1 MTTLNSQFAIGDRQ
15 VGGGAPPYVIAE
27 AGSNFNQSMDQ
38 ALRLIDAAADAE
50 VDAVKFQLF
59 RADVLY
65 PEGSEM
71 HDIFKSIQL
80 DADWLP
86 DLKAHAESR
95 GLHFSASAFD
105 RCSIAALTELGAPF
119 FKVAS
124 SETTNLDIV
133 ARMAAAGKPLFLST
147 GMCGLG
153 EIADAVDVCVGIG
166 LADVALM
173 QCQAVYPLDIADV
186 NLAAMDTLRTA
197 FGGAVGLSDHSLG
210 IFAPVA
216 AAARG
221 ADVIEKHFT
230 LDRSLEGPDHFYAL
244 EPDELKTIVEG
255 VRAAHRAIGD
265 GVKRLLQPERDR
277 GRRDGL
283 WFATD
288 AAEGETVTPEML
300 EARRPAVG
308 VKGKHQA
315 AVLGARLRRGVAAG
329 DPVAWNDLNF
339 S

>member
-1 MTTLNSQFAIGDRQ
+1 MTTLNPQFNIGDKR
-15 VGGGAPPYVIAE
+15 VGGGATPYVIAE
-27 AGSNFNQSMDQ
+27 AGSNFNQSKDQ
-38 ALRLIDAAADAE
+38 ALRLIDTAADAGA
-50 VDAVKFQLF
+50 DAVKFQLF

-65 PEGSEM
+65 PDGGEM
-71 HDIFKSIQL
+71 HDIFKSVQL

-105 RCSIAALTELGAPF
+105 RYSIAALTELGVPF

-124 SETTNLDIV
+124 SETTNLDLV

-153 EIADAVDVCVGIG
+153 EIADAVEVCNGLG

-186 NLAAMDTLRTA
+186 NLAAMDTLRNA

-210 IFAPVA
+210 IFAPIA

-221 ADVIEKHFT
+221 ANVVEKHFT

-244 EPDELKTIVEG
+244 EPDELKTMVDG
-255 VRAAHRAIGD
+255 VRAAHQAIGD
-265 GVKRLLQPERDR
+265 GVKRLLQPERDH

-283 WFATD
+283 WFAAA
-288 AAEGETVTPEML
+288 AAEGETVTPELL
-300 EARRPAVG
+300 EVKRPAVG
-308 VKGKHQA
+308 VKAKHRA
-315 AVLGARLRRGVAAG
+315 AVLSARLRRNVAAG
-329 DPVAWNDLNF
+329 DPVAWDDLSF